1 MNSLCLVNNFCL
13 KSNIF
18 KAPKKNMQ
26 KSFIE
31 KQNSDSLS
39 LSHSIHMKSRINEKN
54 IPKERQSTNF
64 LKSIDEEE
72 KNYRFLYQI
81 EENLSKNKKR
91 LNKRKI
97 EFLDEKLKKP
107 YNETI
112 DWKLIEDKE
121 SQDTINTEL

>member
-1 MNSLCLVNNFCL
+1 MYFCL
-13 KSNIF
+13 KSNIV

-39 LSHSIHMKSRINEKN
+39 LSHSILMKSRINEKN
-54 IPKERQSTNF
+54 VSKERQSTNF

-81 EENLSKNKKR
+81 EENSLSKNKKR

-97 EFLDEKLKKP
+97 EFFDEKLKKP

-121 SQDTINTEL
+121 SQDTVNTEM

>member
-1 MNSLCLVNNFCL
+1 
-13 KSNIF
+13 
-18 KAPKKNMQ
+18 MQ

-39 LSHSIHMKSRINEKN
+39 LSHSILMKSRINEKN
-54 IPKERQSTNF
+54 VSKERQSTNF

-81 EENLSKNKKR
+81 EENSLSKNKKR

-97 EFLDEKLKKP
+97 EFFDEKLKKP

-121 SQDTINTEL
+121 SQDTVNTEM